1 MLTTLRYKHVA
12 TGLHCRVVP
21 SVVHY
26 SSTMEGATVRGRGP
40 TRGGQWRPEKRQR
53 RKHAHHWERLTR
65 AQLPLDSRH
74 NLN

>member
-26 SSTMEGATVRGRGP
+26 SSTMEGATVAEDQLEEGNGVLKSDRDGN
-40 TRGGQWRPEKRQR
+40 T
-53 RKHAHHWERLTR
+53 LTTGNGLR
-65 AQLPLDSRH
+65 VHSCRSIPAII
-74 NLN
+74 